1 MDLAKQKEAAAAFLR
16 ALDKLDPA
24 TLANLVSDNFEFE
37 MMGRLPGV
45 KPILGKH
52 KFLSNMPKTLIT
64 LFPNGLNM
72 KLLTVVAEGPH
83 VAIQA
88 EFDTVAGNGKKYAN
102 PTTSTSSSMVT
113 VSPGPR
119 IQRRQLGARS
129 PFRLSEAAS
138 SRASTRQTP
147 DRGALTAHCCAR
159 RRPQG
164 TWVPP
169 SRLPLKVGSRWALPP
184 KTPRTFYR
192 IFVSQVWITGEPPK
206 CS

>member
-72 KLLTVVAEGPH
+72 KLLTVVAEGSH

-88 EFDTVAGNGKKYAN
+88 ESDIVADNGKKYAN
-102 PTTSTSSSMVT
+102 RYHFYFLFDGDRIPRSANTTTSTWCAKSFSAERSGI
-113 VSPGPR
+113 VSR
-119 IQRRQLGARS
+119 VH
-129 PFRLSEAAS
+129 
-138 SRASTRQTP
+138 STN
-147 DRGALTAHCCAR
+147 A
-159 RRPQG
+159 
-164 TWVPP
+164 
-169 SRLPLKVGSRWALPP
+169 
-184 KTPRTFYR
+184 
-192 IFVSQVWITGEPPK
+192 
-206 CS
+206 